1 MQATIDI
8 RLFNSAKM
16 KEHKFNR
23 LLEIVQEE
31 VQGEF
36 PQAIVRVR

>member
-23 LLEIVQEE
+23 LLCKVNFLRLLLE
-31 VQGEF
+31 
-36 PQAIVRVR
+36 

>member
-23 LLEIVQEE
+23 FLEIVQEE
-31 VQGEF
+31 LKVNFLRLLLE
-36 PQAIVRVR
+36 